1 MHNAKLMAFVSTSQ
15 AEKAK
20 DFYINLL
27 GLKLVT
33 QEPMALV
40 FDADGTMLRLS
51 IVENFTP
58 QPFTVLGWQVADMQ
72 AALRELAAK
81 GVKFE
86 QYDFP
91 GQDADGVWRAA
102 DGTQVA
108 WFKDPDGNLLSLTEF
123 PLPNR

>member
-15 AEKAK
+15 PEKAK
-20 DFYINLL
+20 DFYTNL

-40 FDADGTMLRLS
+40 FDAGGTMLRLS

-72 AALRELAAK
+72 ADLRELSSK

-86 QYDFP
+86 RYDFP
-91 GQDADGVWRAA
+91 GQDANGVWTAP

-123 PLPNR
+123 PLPNP